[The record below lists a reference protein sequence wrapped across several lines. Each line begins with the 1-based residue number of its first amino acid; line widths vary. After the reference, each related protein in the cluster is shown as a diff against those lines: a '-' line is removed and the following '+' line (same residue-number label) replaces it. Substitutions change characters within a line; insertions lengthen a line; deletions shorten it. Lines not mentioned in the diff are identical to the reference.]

1 MSTSRSGGRRP
12 KGDSLSRAAIVA
24 AAVDLLDEAGESGL
38 TVRALA
44 ARLNTGPGSIYWHV
58 GDRSGLLELACDSVL
73 AEAVPGSG
81 ADDGADGP
89 LGVAEDS
96 LGSADGS
103 SGGAVTPLVAGANPS
118 VAGAREDISAQAAGS
133 SAIRVVGLGLY
144 DALDAHPWAGSLLP
158 RMASVPSLLRA
169 LDRIGT
175 ALTDMGAPEER
186 QFHSAT
192 AVLNYVL
199 GVAGQMSRNAEV
211 AGEGSNQAEWLD
223 ARASEWERTDPGEY
237 PFLHRIAGD
246 FRDHD
251 DREQFVA
258 GLDLIIAG
266 IVATTSGADG

>member
-73 AEAVPGSG
+73 AEAVPGTS
-81 ADDGADGP
+81 ADGP
-89 LGVAEDS
+89 LGGVDAE
-96 LGSADGS
+96 
-103 SGGAVTPLVAGANPS
+103 
-118 VAGAREDISAQAAGS
+118 GS
-133 SAIRVVGLGLY
+133 SAIRAVGLGLY
-144 DALDAHPWAGSLLP
+144 DALDAHTWAGSLLP

-175 ALTDMGAPEER
+175 ALTDMGVPEER

-192 AVLNYVL
+192 AVLNYVI
-199 GVAGQMSRNAEV
+199 GVAGQMSRNAEA

-223 ARASEWERTDPGEY
+223 ARASEWERTDPEEY

-266 IVATTSGADG
+266 IVATTSEADG